1 MLSLLFCTCHD
12 TLVPTNDTLV
22 NPLTFLFS
30 PLIYQEAIREER
42 KRHDAHVQ
50 EIRDRHKT
58 STDSLTSRFND
69 TLKLKDKS
77 EARVKV
83 LALEVE
89 RLAPVRRITNTTC
102 PSAA

>member
-1 MLSLLFCTCHD
+1 M
-12 TLVPTNDTLV
+12 NK
-22 NPLTFLFS
+22 
-30 PLIYQEAIREER
+30 YQEAIREER

-58 STDSLTSRFND
+58 FTDSLTSRFND
-69 TLKLKDKS
+69 TLKSKDKL

-89 RLAPVRRITNTTC
+89 RLAPVRKITILATSYL
-102 PSAA
+102 P